1 MSRRFKVKNCCENCR
16 YATNYTGYDDFVC
29 GHCGSMIR
37 AERFDCEYFKP
48 EGTFVKVT
56 EVTEKETLKKDITSS
71 LIEEVE
77 SSGTNIKEIS
87 DKLVS
92 SYCKDLDEIMSV
104 ISENLSDSGSMTD
117 TELEYYIMDLAN
129 TLYFVGT
136 AQEDLGIKEDI
147 CKSIRQRV
155 YSKARDE
162 ALGKTVADRTAQ
174 AELAVQG
181 ETLVLS
187 IYSRTYKKVKLRME
201 AGYEMLNSLKKVMNK
216 RIAEMELSNSRYINK
231 SKGDD

>member
-1 MSRRFKVKNCCENCR
+1 MSRRFKVKNCCENCK

-29 GHCGSMIR
+29 GHCGSMLR

-48 EGTFVKVT
+48 SST
-56 EVTEKETLKKDITSS
+56 EEHEVEKETLKKDITSS
-71 LIEEVE
+71 VIEEVE

-92 SYCKDLDEIMSV
+92 SYCKDLDEIMVV
-104 ISENLSDSGSMTD
+104 ISENLRDGGSMTD

-147 CKSIRQRV
+147 CKSIRQGA
-155 YSKARDE
+155 YTKARDE

-174 AELAVQG
+174 AEVAVQE
-181 ETLVLS
+181 ETLALS

-231 SKGDD
+231 SEVNYHDK

>member
-16 YATNYTGYDDFVC
+16 YATNYTGYNDFVC
-29 GHCGSMIR
+29 GHCGSMLR
-37 AERFDCEYFKP
+37 AERFDCKYFKP
-48 EGTFVKVT
+48 LSSAEHKA
-56 EVTEKETLKKDITSS
+56 EEELPKKDITSS
-71 LIEEVE
+71 VIEEVE

-92 SYCKDLDEIMSV
+92 SYCKDLDEIMIV
-104 ISENLSDSGSMTD
+104 ISENLRDSGSMTD

-174 AELAVQG
+174 AELAVQE

-216 RIAEMELSNSRYINK
+216 RIAEMELSNSRYINN
-231 SKGDD
+231 SKGD

>member
-16 YATNYTGYDDFVC
+16 YATNYTSYDDFVC

-48 EGTFVKVT
+48 LCSSENKA
-56 EVTEKETLKKDITSS
+56 EEKTLKKDITSS
-71 LIEEVE
+71 VIEEVE

-92 SYCKDLDEIMSV
+92 SYCKDLDEIMVV
-104 ISENLSDSGSMTD
+104 ISENLRDSGSMTD

-162 ALGKTVADRTAQ
+162 AFGKTVADRTAQ

-201 AGYEMLNSLKKVMNK
+201 SGHEMLNSLKKVMNK
-216 RIAEMELSNSRYINK
+216 RIAEMELSNSRYINN

>member
-1 MSRRFKVKNCCENCR
+1 MSRRFKVKNCCENCV
-16 YATNYTGYDDFVC
+16 YATNYTGYDDFTC
-29 GHCGSMIR
+29 GSCGSMIR
-37 AERFDCEYFKP
+37 AERFDCNDFKP
-48 EGTFVKVT
+48 SYSAEHKA
-56 EVTEKETLKKDITSS
+56 EKETLKKDITSS
-71 LIEEVE
+71 VIEEVE
-77 SSGTNIKEIS
+77 SSGTNVKEIS

-92 SYCKDLDEIMSV
+92 SYCKDLDEIMVV
-104 ISENLSDSGSMTD
+104 ISENLRDSGSMTD

-187 IYSRTYKKVKLRME
+187 IYSRTYKKVKLRMD

-216 RIAEMELSNSRYINK
+216 RIAEMELSNSRYINS

>member
-1 MSRRFKVKNCCENCR
+1 MSRRFKVKNCCENCV
-16 YATNYTGYDDFVC
+16 YATNYTGYDDFTC
-29 GHCGSMIR
+29 GSCGSMIR
-37 AERFDCEYFKP
+37 AERFDCKDFKP
-48 EGTFVKVT
+48 SYSAEHKA
-56 EVTEKETLKKDITSS
+56 EEEALKKDITGNV
-71 LIEEVE
+71 IEEVE

-92 SYCKDLDEIMSV
+92 SYCKDLDEIMIV
-104 ISENLSDSGSMTD
+104 ISENLRDSGSMTD

-174 AELAVQG
+174 AELAVQE

-216 RIAEMELSNSRYINK
+216 RIAEMELSNSRYINN
-231 SKGDD
+231 SKGD